1 MKDQPLSTMKLSN
14 DLLSQFLFN
23 EYFFSK
29 PKVTLLTNKKRLI
42 ELMLHK
48 NFVSKKPEGKI
59 EKLFNWILIRW
70 IIVFIRSTIYLK
82 PLIELPFHKIYILK
96 DSKESITFLQFHPHW
111 AGISHILGTWPRG
124 VARKFLFKW
133 LKVFKNFGDNVGLLI
148 KFEVKERL
156 KQ

>member
-1 MKDQPLSTMKLSN
+1 MKLSN

-59 EKLFNWILIRW
+59 EKLLTEF
-70 IIVFIRSTIYLK
+70 
-82 PLIELPFHKIYILK
+82 
-96 DSKESITFLQFHPHW
+96 
-111 AGISHILGTWPRG
+111 
-124 VARKFLFKW
+124 
-133 LKVFKNFGDNVGLLI
+133 
-148 KFEVKERL
+148 
-156 KQ
+156 